1 MKIWP
6 PDKTTA
12 KVWIIS
18 YLVLSISC
26 DIVSGHLSPLRD
38 LLIAVF
44 IGAILILVG
53 LPA

>member
-18 YLVLSISC
+18 YLVLTISVTLFLVIC
-26 DIVSGHLSPLRD
+26 LPC
-38 LLIAVF
+38 
-44 IGAILILVG
+44 AIY
-53 LPA
+53 